1 MKTIAAAALI
11 CLIIALVLPLSLAPG
26 AGDGAEPEE
35 GAPAAG
41 ADADTEFT
49 VLSGWEAERV
59 NMADYLPGV
68 VAAEMPALFEPDA
81 LKAQAVAARSFIL
94 SRTRTVNA
102 NHPEADVCTDP
113 GCCKAYA
120 TEDELREKWG
130 ADFDAYWQK
139 MLAAVRETDG
149 QYLSYEGE
157 PIFAAFHSSSAG
169 MTEDAGAVWNAL
181 PYLVSVPSPEE
192 AEDVPD
198 YVTTV
203 SYTDGEFAAR
213 LREGYPYIS
222 LASDSAAWVEDV
234 ALDESGRVASVTV
247 CGQEIPGTE
256 MRTLFELRSTA
267 FTLEHGEGGFTFTV
281 TGYGHGV
288 GMSQYGANVLA
299 GLGTPY
305 EDILAHYYPGTELIM
320 G

>member
-1 MKTIAAAALI
+1 M
-11 CLIIALVLPLSLAPG
+11 
-26 AGDGAEPEE
+26 
-35 GAPAAG
+35 
-41 ADADTEFT
+41 
-49 VLSGWEAERV
+49 
-59 NMADYLPGV
+59 
-68 VAAEMPALFEPDA
+68 
-81 LKAQAVAARSFIL
+81 AARSFIL

-120 TEDELREKWG
+120 TADELREKWG

-169 MTEDAGAVWNAL
+169 MTEDSGAVWNAL
-181 PYLVSVPSPEE
+181 PYLVSVPSPEK

-203 SYTDGEFAAR
+203 TCTDGEFAAR

>member
-1 MKTIAAAALI
+1 MKTIVAAALV
-11 CLIIALVLPLSLAPG
+11 CLVIALALPLLLAPG
-26 AGDGAEPEE
+26 AAPEE
-35 GAPAAG
+35 PSATPG
-41 ADADTEFT
+41 ADAETVFT
-49 VLSGWEAERV
+49 VLMDGEV
-59 NMADYLPGV
+59 HTVDMASYLPGV

-102 NHPEADVCTDP
+102 AHPEADVCTDP

-213 LREGYPYIS
+213 LREGYPYLS
-222 LASDSAAWVEDV
+222 LGQDPAGWVEEV
-234 ALDESGRVASVTV
+234 TIDESGRVSSVTIA
-247 CGQEIPGTE
+247 GQEVPGTE
-256 MRTLFELRSTA
+256 MRALFELRSTA
-267 FTLEHGEGGFTFTV
+267 FELEYASGSFTFTV

>member
-1 MKTIAAAALI
+1 MKTIVAAALV
-11 CLIIALVLPLSLAPG
+11 CLAIALALPLLLAPG
-26 AGDGAEPEE
+26 AAPE
-35 GAPAAG
+35 GPSATPG
-41 ADADTEFT
+41 ADAETVFT
-49 VLSGWEAERV
+49 VLMDGEV
-59 NMADYLPGV
+59 HTVDMASYLPGV

-203 SYTDGEFAAR
+203 SYTDGAAR
-213 LREGYPYIS
+213 GLSLHIPRFRQRRLGGGCGAGRERARRVRHRLRAG
-222 LASDSAAWVEDV
+222 D
-234 ALDESGRVASVTV
+234 T
-247 CGQEIPGTE
+247 
-256 MRTLFELRSTA
+256 
-267 FTLEHGEGGFTFTV
+267 
-281 TGYGHGV
+281 GHGDAHPLRAALHGLHARARGGRFYLHRHRLRPRRGHEPV
-288 GMSQYGANVLA
+288 RRERAGGAGDA
-299 GLGTPY
+299 
-305 EDILAHYYPGTELIM
+305 I
-320 G
+320 

>member
-1 MKTIAAAALI
+1 MKTIVAAALV
-11 CLIIALVLPLSLAPG
+11 CLAIALALPLLLAPG
-26 AGDGAEPEE
+26 AAPEE
-35 GAPAAG
+35 PSATPG
-41 ADADTEFT
+41 ADAETVFT
-49 VLSGWEAERV
+49 VLMDGEV
-59 NMADYLPGV
+59 HTVDMASYLPGV

-305 EDILAHYYPGTELIM
+305 EDIPAHYYPGTEPIM